1 MRPVRLRHRP
11 LRHAVYT
18 GAALAVVGLLM
29 LTALHDERYS
39 LDQQCRKYASA
50 KACRVF

>member
-1 MRPVRLRHRP
+1 MRPARLRHRP
-11 LRHAVYT
+11 LRNAVYS
-18 GAALAVVGLLM
+18 GATLAVVGLLM

-39 LDQQCRKYASA
+39 LDQQCSKYASA